1 MGRLQTTTSLGR
13 FRWPGSG
20 FRALGLWGLGFR
32 VYSRL
37 LVYYLANEGVTGCVF
52 MIVLR
57 SYGPLAPGTPLEA
70 LVLRTSTLP
79 AWTLGL
85 RKSWEA

>member
-32 VYSRL
+32 VYSRVWGLGFRVYSRLWGLGFRVYSRL
-37 LVYYLANEGVTGCVF
+37 LV
-52 MIVLR
+52 
-57 SYGPLAPGTPLEA
+57 
-70 LVLRTSTLP
+70 
-79 AWTLGL
+79 
-85 RKSWEA
+85 

>member
-32 VYSRL
+32 VYSRVWGL
-37 LVYYLANEGVTGCVF
+37 GFRVYS
-52 MIVLR
+52 R
-57 SYGPLAPGTPLEA
+57 PLGFR
-70 LVLRTSTLP
+70 V
-79 AWTLGL
+79 
-85 RKSWEA
+85 

>member
-1 MGRLQTTTSLGR
+1 M
-13 FRWPGSG
+13 
-20 FRALGLWGLGFR
+20 
-32 VYSRL
+32 
-37 LVYYLANEGVTGCVF
+37 F